1 MTSFNEGIEAAY
13 QEALK
18 CVGESTDPISG
29 AESWMAQ
36 HIADRIADLKRPEP
50 SETAK
55 LEWGEPDKSA
65 YGYALIATDD
75 CDVTLGYFDQLYN
88 CWRREDG
95 SVIEEKVVAT
105 MPIPPAPL

>member
-50 SETAK
+50 SEEDKALRLARYLWERNG
-55 LEWGEPDKSA
+55 LEEWDDDPD
-65 YGYALIATDD
+65 YWMDYAFDALKATESGGTDND
-75 CDVTLGYFDQLYN
+75 
-88 CWRREDG
+88 
-95 SVIEEKVVAT
+95 K
-105 MPIPPAPL
+105 